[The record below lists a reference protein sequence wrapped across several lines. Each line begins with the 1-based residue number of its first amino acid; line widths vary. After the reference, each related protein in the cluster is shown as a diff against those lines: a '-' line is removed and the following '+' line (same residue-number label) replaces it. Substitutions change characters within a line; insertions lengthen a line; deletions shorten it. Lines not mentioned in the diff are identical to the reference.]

1 MLKFPA
7 KPRNRLRRRLPRSP
21 LARASAAQIS
31 GLERMRSRV
40 ARARLEL
47 VREDGFLLIEAL
59 ISAVLVAVIVIGMFN
74 GFDAANKAGAD
85 ERLHNEAV
93 LLAEQSQEQLRS
105 DPVTTLDKLQTA
117 SHSYTTTVDA
127 TEYTITQEASPSNGT
142 TETTCNVTEVTKQT
156 AGNVLITSKV
166 SWGLLKA
173 KSLSKERPAV
183 SLSSIITPPTGS
195 GLEVDAGNAPSP
207 TAGVSGITALVTYVP
222 TGSSTPTTAEGT
234 TNSNGCFVFE
244 GIPSTAASIAI
255 SEKAGYV
262 TPSGLLKWPTK
273 EVAIAANLTTHYIVT
288 YNQGGAIKAN
298 FTYKGATTYS
308 GKTVTGD
315 TFVVFNT
322 EMRSEPNFE
331 VGSNATTYE
340 PSGEE
345 RYTPG
350 TGTYAASAT
359 SPKTTLYSSGD
370 LFPFITK
377 WGVWAGDCIAN
388 TPPTSIG
395 EPSVLVTSGATSEV
409 NVPMSIINL
418 AVHEGTLAV
427 PGSLNSEELTTTIT
441 DTACTSSAVPD
452 NAAAAKLSHVQKT
465 KAGALASPFMPFGAY
480 SLSVERSKKR
490 YTVTG
495 ENKTEAGTSPT
506 IYLGA
511 RTQSE
516 IASSIS
522 TEKEE
527 IKKDPE
533 KIAALKK
540 LNEEEEKPRKVKE
553 EEERTKWKKEL
564 ECYKNLF
571 CFLNIFEPKVS
582 EAEYNAKISNQTK
595 TREAAEKTEKEK
607 QAPRNA
613 EIKALEEALKTAE
626 TNLKAAEKEQK
637 EEEEDHVKVESVP

>member
-1 MLKFPA
+1 
-7 KPRNRLRRRLPRSP
+7 
-21 LARASAAQIS
+21 
-31 GLERMRSRV
+31 
-40 ARARLEL
+40 
-47 VREDGFLLIEAL
+47 
-59 ISAVLVAVIVIGMFN
+59 
-74 GFDAANKAGAD
+74 
-85 ERLHNEAV
+85 
-93 LLAEQSQEQLRS
+93 
-105 DPVTTLDKLQTA
+105 
-117 SHSYTTTVDA
+117 
-127 TEYTITQEASPSNGT
+127 
-142 TETTCNVTEVTKQT
+142 
-156 AGNVLITSKV
+156 
-166 SWGLLKA
+166 
-173 KSLSKERPAV
+173 
-183 SLSSIITPPTGS
+183 
-195 GLEVDAGNAPSP
+195 
-207 TAGVSGITALVTYVP
+207 
-222 TGSSTPTTAEGT
+222 
-234 TNSNGCFVFE
+234 
-244 GIPSTAASIAI
+244 
-255 SEKAGYV
+255 
-262 TPSGLLKWPTK
+262 
-273 EVAIAANLTTHYIVT
+273 
-288 YNQGGAIKAN
+288 
-298 FTYKGATTYS
+298 
-308 GKTVTGD
+308 
-315 TFVVFNT
+315 
-322 EMRSEPNFE
+322 
-331 VGSNATTYE
+331 
-340 PSGEE
+340 
-345 RYTPG
+345 
-350 TGTYAASAT
+350 
-359 SPKTTLYSSGD
+359 
-370 LFPFITK
+370 
-377 WGVWAGDCIAN
+377 
-388 TPPTSIG
+388 
-395 EPSVLVTSGATSEV
+395 
-409 NVPMSIINL
+409 MSIINL

-553 EEERTKWKKEL
+553 EEERAKWKKEL
-564 ECYKNLF
+564 ECYKNLL